1 MLHLDRVDAESRDLI
16 TLMRRQRADAD
27 LHQPAA
33 QFLFHDPREGAG
45 VRKAI
50 ALELVVEI
58 AVRIDVEDGH
68 RRGARCAIARM
79 IG

>member
-1 MLHLDRVDAESRDLI
+1 MVSTLKRADLI
-16 TLMRRQRADAD
+16 ALMRRQRADAD

-33 QFLFHDPREGAG
+33 QFIFHDPRERAG
-45 VRKAI
+45 VRETI

-58 AVRIDVEDGH
+58 AVRVDVED
-68 RRGARCAIARM
+68 RDLRCACAIARM